1 LATNGCISRAFRLI
15 KILFL
20 SRLANLFLGVFLIA
34 LIAWWAYRLWGG
46 WAASLAVASGSLEPN
61 FVAHSGLVTTDV
73 GVTLFILLTVYLLW
87 EYVSRLHVS
96 CYWRRGRRE

>member
-1 LATNGCISRAFRLI
+1 MATNGCISRAFRLI

-61 FVAHSGLVTTDV
+61 FVAHSALVTTDV